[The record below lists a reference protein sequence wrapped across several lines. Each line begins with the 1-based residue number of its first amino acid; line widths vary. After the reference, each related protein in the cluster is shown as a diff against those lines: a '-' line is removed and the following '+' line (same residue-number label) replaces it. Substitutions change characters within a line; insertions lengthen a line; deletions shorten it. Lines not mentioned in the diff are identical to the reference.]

1 MKKQK
6 KNQNSKQTLPIETY
20 GLNEIRMTVREHE
33 GADFVV
39 IVKRTSQGFEPR
51 KEDFYRDKGSKR
63 NDFQNGQT
71 AMPTDPELARFW
83 KKRYYLFSKYDRGIK
98 IDDES
103 WYSVTPE
110 PMAKHIAQRVVD
122 RFGTGTANVLDAFCG
137 VGGNAI

>member
-1 MKKQK
+1 MKQNHRNNNKQM
-6 KNQNSKQTLPIETY
+6 LPIEKY
-20 GLNEIRMTVREHE
+20 GLNEVSLTLREHE
-33 GADFVV
+33 GAEFVV
-39 IVKRTSQGFEPR
+39 VVKRTSQVFEPH

-71 AMPTDPELARFW
+71 MMPTDPELARFW
-83 KKRYYLFSKYDRGIK
+83 KKRYYLFSKFDRGIK

-122 RFGTGTANVLDAFCG
+122 RFGAGTANVLDAFCG